1 MTNEIAAIIKGEF
14 DLNLPEAQAE
24 TLRAAAWV
32 AVDAFPQCKASDF
45 GDAAATLGYHRQGAT
60 NRFREAIKSLN
71 ELKAF
76 DKEHGHG
83 Q

>member
-1 MTNEIAAIIKGEF
+1 MKNEIAAIIQREF
-14 DLNLPEAQAE
+14 DLSLPEAQAE
-24 TLRAAAWV
+24 TLRAAAWM
-32 AVDAFPQCKASDF
+32 AVESFPACTASVF

-76 DKEHGHG
+76 DQEHGNG
-83 Q
+83 